1 MVIFHDFDV
10 YDCRYTYDEAK
21 VMCVLGSIPEA
32 EDLDYEDLIKITDAV
47 YWHWVDGR
55 DASEDEKY
63 AMYPWLEFQSQ
74 EEDGYIQA
82 YAQRALPEFIKLYKE
97 IYKK

>member
-1 MVIFHDFDV
+1 MKIFHDFDV

-21 VMCVLGSIPEA
+21 VIFLLGGMPEA
-32 EDLDYEDLIKITDAV
+32 EDLDYEDCMRIADAV
-47 YWHWVDGR
+47 YWHWLDGR
-55 DASEDEKY
+55 DATEDEKY

-74 EEDGYIQA
+74 EEDHYIQA

-97 IYKK
+97 TNI

>member
-1 MVIFHDFDV
+1 MKIFHDFDV

-21 VMCVLGSIPEA
+21 VMCVLGMTPEA
-32 EDLDYEDLIKITDAV
+32 KDLDYEDLIKIADAV

-55 DASEDEKY
+55 TTDEDEKY
-63 AMYPWLEFQSQ
+63 KKYPWLEFESR

-82 YAQRALPEFIKLYKE
+82 YAQRVLPEFIKLYKSGE
-97 IYKK
+97 GV

>member
-1 MVIFHDFDV
+1 MTIFHDFDV

-21 VMCVLGSIPEA
+21 VMCLLGAMPEVQ
-32 EDLDYEDLIKITDAV
+32 DFDYEDLMRIADAV
-47 YWHWVDGR
+47 YWSWLDSINNHG
-55 DASEDEKY
+55 EEKY
-63 AMYPWLEFQSQ
+63 PWIVVQGK
-74 EEDGYIQA
+74 EECGYIQA